1 MENGSDAEALRDA
14 ERARDA
20 WAEAVVLPRGHDVA
34 IGGAVAVQVAT
45 TAIGLSVD
53 EPWALWAL
61 VGGLVLFGVV
71 AAIQLWRFT
80 RLNGVRVGGFAS
92 RVVFGTATTAS
103 LAEGVSLVG
112 AYAAAVRDLWWLVA
126 LISVAGG
133 VVYVLSGRRWLR
145 AYRQEPARFGAG
157 ESTLWVALAVG
168 LAVAGLVFLVLQ
180 R

>member
-1 MENGSDAEALRDA
+1 MESGSDAEALRDA

-20 WAEAVVLPRGHDVA
+20 WAEAVVLPRGHDLA

-45 TAIGLSVD
+45 TAIGLTVD
-53 EPWALWAL
+53 APWALWAL
-61 VGGLVLFGVV
+61 AGGLVLFGVV

-80 RLNGVRVGGFAS
+80 RLNGVRVGGFGS

-145 AYRQEPARFGAG
+145 AYRREPARIGAG
-157 ESTLWVALAVG
+157 ESTLWVALALG
-168 LAVAGLVFLVLQ
+168 LAVVGLVFLVLQ

>member
-1 MENGSDAEALRDA
+1 MESGSDAEALRDA
-14 ERARDA
+14 ERARDE

-45 TAIGLSVD
+45 TAIGLAVD
-53 EPWALWAL
+53 APWALWAL

-71 AAIQLWRFT
+71 ATIQLWRFT

-92 RVVFGTATTAS
+92 RVVLGTATTAS

-112 AYAAAVRDLWWLVA
+112 AYAAAVRDLWWLVG

-145 AYRQEPARFGAG
+145 AYRKEPARSGAG

-168 LAVAGLVFLVLQ
+168 LAVVGLVFLVVQ
-180 R
+180 G